1 MKIYTK
7 TGDNGETS
15 LVGGVRVSKSDIRL
29 EAYGTIDELNSFLGL
44 LRSKS
49 SLEKDFLFKIQ
60 QNLFVVGG
68 CLATDQ
74 RCTELKKSFVIS
86 EEAICE
92 IEAKIDEMQ
101 KNLSPL
107 KHFVIPGENE
117 LSSLSHICRTVT
129 RRAERQIC
137 CMEKEVDIDKNLKIY
152 INRLSDFFFVYS
164 RILSE

>member
-1 MKIYTK
+1 MKVYTK

-15 LVGGVRVSKSDIRL
+15 LVGGVRVSKCDIRL

-68 CLATDQ
+68 CLATDK
-74 RCTELKKSFVIS
+74 RCEELKKSFMIS
-86 EEAICE
+86 DETIEE
-92 IEAKIDEMQ
+92 IEEKIDEMQ

-107 KHFVIPGENE
+107 KHFVIPGKNE
-117 LSSLSHICRTVT
+117 LSSLSHVCRTVA
-129 RRAERQIC
+129 RRAERQIY
-137 CMEKEVDIDKNLKIY
+137 CMEKEIDIDKNLKIY